1 MDWWDGSGEG
11 HWTGGMEVV
20 KVGVSLMV
28 VDRHGSGE
36 GRWTGGMEVVKV
48 SGLVGWKW

>member
-1 MDWWDGSGEG
+1 MLRHGSGEG
-11 HWTGGMEVV
+11 RWTGEMEVV

>member
-1 MDWWDGSGEG
+1 
-11 HWTGGMEVV
+11 MEVL

-36 GRWTGGMEVVKV
+36 GRWSGGMEVVKV
-48 SGLVGWKW
+48 GGLVGWKW